1 MRCKCEDDLCQNIGW
16 KMFNPD
22 KPKSQNGIFIGRH
35 EPIIS
40 QKDLVCLPNSRGRNR
55 GKTEVIDQK

>member
-22 KPKSQNGIFIGRH
+22 KPKSQNGIFMERH

-40 QKDLVCLPNSRGRNR
+40 QKDLVCLPNSRGRYR